1 MAKAIADPEEIRRF
15 AHDLKRFN
23 DDLTHQLQLMRSR
36 MATLSQSW
44 RDQEQRKFEE
54 EFDFT
59 VKAMD
64 RFTKSIS
71 RTNPI
76 LASQSTTHRRLLTT
90 KIIP

>member
-36 MATLSQSW
+36 MSSLSQSW

-64 RFTKSIS
+64 RFAKSS
-71 RTNPI
+71 RWGVRWVNSI
-76 LASQSTTHRRLLTT
+76 GGLAGINERPR
-90 KIIP
+90 